1 MILKK
6 IKNFNK
12 FQSQYGCVASQINR
26 LINLLIKEIK
36 EKKERIKQLT
46 NEISEIEKTLPIA
59 PKK

>member
-1 MILKK
+1 M
-6 IKNFNK
+6 
-12 FQSQYGCVASQINR
+12 ASQINR

-59 PKK
+59 PKKIKECDDDGKGA